1 MNLYQI
7 NIHTCPSENTIEGH
21 KIQSEES
28 SEVIIKAIAL
38 KEMDKILKETGKAPQ
53 KTHYS
58 EGLVAEITSVF
69 DFDYENRHCFVI
81 LTQIEGEAK
90 ENESIKQLFDLF
102 PEYEIEHKYIKA
114 IKNDESTMGILG
126 ILNSHTI

>member
-7 NIHTCPSENTIEGH
+7 NIHTHSTENTIEMR
-21 KIQSEES
+21 KIQSEDS

-58 EGLVAEITSVF
+58 EGLVAGITSTIEF
-69 DFDYENRHCFVI
+69 YYEDRSCFVI

-90 ENESIKQLFDLF
+90 ENESIKQLFDFF

-126 ILNSHTI
+126 ILNSHTV